1 MRLNRKQKIVRNIV
15 LCILM
20 VLGIYAAMDFPP
32 YTVDAMC
39 RRMQANNLLPSLE
52 PVYVLKEKHSYS
64 DEMFQRRFTYIIG
77 RSGDHFISFQYDW
90 YLLNNQW
97 DRLREVEIAE
107 GTLCTG
113 RRGTMYIAGNFG
125 DAASAVA
132 VVRAE
137 NGAKTREF
145 TLTGERLSE
154 DVFGFDVTNGTGD
167 FWGLGEDMP
176 ESEMS
181 LSKIAR
187 YWYRTPDEDGG
198 GYSLDHAEL
207 PVTLTLYD
215 ESGAVIDTRALTIG
229 TYDLHSWY

>member
-1 MRLNRKQKIVRNIV
+1 MRLNRKQKIVRNMA

-52 PVYVLKEKHSYS
+52 LVYVLKEKHSYS
-64 DEMFQRRFTYIIG
+64 GEMFQRRFTYIIG
-77 RSGDHFISFQYDW
+77 RSGDYFVSFQYDW

-97 DRLREVEIAE
+97 DRSREVEIAE
-107 GTLCTG
+107 GTLCTA
-113 RRGTMYIAGNFG
+113 RNGTMYIAGDFA
-125 DAASAVA
+125 DAAAATA

-137 NGAKTREF
+137 KGEKVREF
-145 TLTGERLSE
+145 TLEGEKLTDE
-154 DVFGFDVTNGTGD
+154 VFGFDVSA
-167 FWGLGEDMP
+167 GEGYFPFQEENVP
-176 ESEMS
+176 EDEKS
-181 LSKIAR
+181 LAALAR
-187 YWYRTPDEDGG
+187 YWYRTSTGDR

-207 PVTLTLYD
+207 PVTLILYD

-229 TYDLHSWY
+229 TYDLHSWR